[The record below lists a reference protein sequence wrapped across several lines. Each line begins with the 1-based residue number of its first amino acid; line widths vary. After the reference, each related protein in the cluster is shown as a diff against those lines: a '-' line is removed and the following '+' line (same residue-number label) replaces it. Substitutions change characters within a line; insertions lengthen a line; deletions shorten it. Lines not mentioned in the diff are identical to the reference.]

1 MHTYPIDEVTTATAS
16 VRGYVLAGTDEITA
30 QGFEYWPLGE
40 SQAAAMTV
48 STAQTRAGDG
58 VSVVMATGQVMTAEL
73 TNLLPNTTYC
83 CRAFVKTVA
92 GTTYG
97 EEQTFTTMQ
106 GATGISTVETED
118 GEPTIVGYYDI
129 GGRKLNE
136 PQHGINIVKYSDG
149 TARKVLV
156 K

>member
-1 MHTYPIDEVTTATAS
+1 
-16 VRGYVLAGTDEITA
+16 
-30 QGFEYWPLGE
+30 
-40 SQAAAMTV
+40 
-48 STAQTRAGDG
+48 
-58 VSVVMATGQVMTAEL
+58 MTAEL

-83 CRAFVKTVA
+83 CRAFVTTVA

-106 GATGISTVETED
+106 GATGISTVETET

-129 GGRKLNE
+129 GGRNLNE